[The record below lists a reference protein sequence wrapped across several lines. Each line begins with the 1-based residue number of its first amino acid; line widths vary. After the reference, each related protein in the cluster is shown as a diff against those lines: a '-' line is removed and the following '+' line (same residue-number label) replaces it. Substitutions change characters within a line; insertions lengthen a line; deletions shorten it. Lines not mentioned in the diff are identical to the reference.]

1 MQPTRCCQ
9 CQRRPTVHGLQLATC
24 LFYPQWTIVVTII
37 CVHVNRFPPLR
48 LWRCLQH
55 TTLKLVIR
63 VLQYHVENE
72 DFLHGLV
79 PILAWSFVSQ
89 RRKTP
94 QTRLGCEH
102 RSS

>member
-1 MQPTRCCQ
+1 MLILSSMDDCGYNNMR
-9 CQRRPTVHGLQLATC
+9 TC
-24 LFYPQWTIVVTII
+24 EQVSSASIVEMSTAYDIEARDSSSI
-37 CVHVNRFPPLR
+37 
-48 LWRCLQH
+48 
-55 TTLKLVIR
+55 
-63 VLQYHVENE
+63 QYHVENE